1 MNATDLYRVIKR
13 PHISEKTALQSAESN
28 QYVFEVQRSA
38 NKKDIKAAVEK
49 LFEVKVE
56 SVTVVSMPSKPKGFR
71 MTTGRRP
78 GWKKAYVRL
87 RQGQTIDLVEGE
99 PA

>member
-1 MNATDLYRVIKR
+1 MNLANLHRVIKR
-13 PHISEKTALQSAESN
+13 PHVSEKTAMQSAESN
-28 QYVFEVQRSA
+28 QYTFEVQRWA
-38 NKKDIKAAVEK
+38 TKNDVKTAVEK

-71 MTTGRRP
+71 MTAGRRA

-87 RQGQTIDLVEGE
+87 RQGHTIDLVEGE

>member
-1 MNATDLYRVIKR
+1 MNTADLYRVIKR
-13 PHISEKTALQSAESN
+13 PHISEKTAMQSAESN

-38 NKKDIKAAVEK
+38 GKRDVKAAVEK
-49 LFEVKVE
+49 LFDVKVE
-56 SVTVVSMPSKPKGFR
+56 SVTTVSVPSKPKGFR
-71 MTTGRRP
+71 MTSGRRA

-99 PA
+99 SA